1 MTKRNPAVYL
11 NYSSKRPQYPFRV
24 PKEQRDEVEELRAQL
39 GLGKQEFM
47 TKVFE
52 LGYPMLKNLLT
63 S

>member
-24 PKEQRDEVEELRAQL
+24 PKEQRDEVEELREML

-47 TKVFE
+47 TKIFE
-52 LGYPMLKNLLT
+52 LGYPLLKN
-63 S
+63 SIAS